1 MQSYVIIFSTEF
13 LLSYLL
19 DSTGVT
25 GLKVVGVE
33 GTAVLFKRAA
43 TTLSRPPR
51 VEEGC
56 YHVGVLQRYL
66 LHTHLPMYT
75 YINILYSVYKLWCVF
90 MNISQV
96 SWLEHHTYI
105 YKFDCV
111 KCLHTCIHT
120 HAHTR
125 IWWFFSHL
133 PRVGADYIFIM
144 NSLQSF
150 IHNNNIFTMF

>member
-1 MQSYVIIFSTEF
+1 MQSYVIIFFTEF

-25 GLKVVGVE
+25 GLKVEGAE

-56 YHVGVLQRYL
+56 YHVGAAQYL
-66 LHTHLPMYT
+66 LHTHLYLCTHT
-75 YINILYSVYKLWCVF
+75 YILYSVYKLWYVF

-96 SWLEHHTYI
+96 S
-105 YKFDCV
+105 
-111 KCLHTCIHT
+111 
-120 HAHTR
+120 
-125 IWWFFSHL
+125 
-133 PRVGADYIFIM
+133 
-144 NSLQSF
+144 
-150 IHNNNIFTMF
+150 